1 MTTLKNKILIKLI
14 FIISIL
20 MIVSLSLF
28 GKYKHEDF
36 YKTVDLSKCK
46 SAREMRETLENCHS
60 VGSSF
65 NIFNLRH
72 LALAFTISDY
82 VDYYYYKIGAY
93 KYLINY
99 YNTGDEYTKE
109 LMKDIYDVCSN
120 FTLSGV
126 ISFKE
131 NKEYKSYEFAALLFN
146 NSKEYTIDNYM
157 SIINF
162 GYRTNVLSREYLL
175 NYLRDDNNFFLE
187 GTHYYLRIF
196 PITIEYKGKT
206 IPKVTDSL
214 TEFYYNFYGTKFKVE
229 KIIIKENDTWTD
241 IYNKYGD
248 TGITRGSD
256 YNLVREI
263 KNYKINTSNYY
274 ERLNDI
280 TNTFNDEDNT
290 IFTNFYV
297 YYSNSINY
305 IMETDRYYTEIYNIN
320 NYYGNY
326 YNQFYYRETDENYSY
341 QLSNLE
347 SKIKENVNSIN
358 EIEINISRLRGE
370 ISGIKYN
377 LEETE
382 NELKK
387 LDKNSA
393 FASSLAAS
401 VSSYKSA
408 IKNYE
413 ERIKE
418 YKKEIET
425 ILKDIEKL
433 EAEFEKAK
441 KEALKKW
448 LEYKLQN
455 ERTEYLTIPKEFIGK
470 YFYKVS

>member
-1 MTTLKNKILIKLI
+1 MQTLKNKILIKLI

-46 SAREMRETLENCHS
+46 SAGEMCETLENCHS

-72 LALAFTISDY
+72 LQLAFTISDY
-82 VDYYYYKIGAY
+82 IDYYYYTIGAY
-93 KYLINY
+93 KYLIDY
-99 YNTGDEYTKE
+99 YNSGDEYTKE
-109 LMKDIYDVCSN
+109 LMKDIYNVCSN
-120 FTLSGV
+120 FKLYGV
-126 ISFKE
+126 TSYKE
-131 NKEYKSYEFAALLFN
+131 NKKYTSYEFAALLFN
-146 NSKEYTIDNYM
+146 NSKEYTIDDYM

-162 GYRTNVLSREYLL
+162 GYKTNVLSREYLL

-248 TGITRGSD
+248 TGITKSSD
-256 YNLVREI
+256 YRLVSEI
-263 KNYKINTSNYY
+263 ENYKSKTSDYY

-280 TNTFNDEDNT
+280 TNTFNDENNT

-305 IMETDRYYTEIYNIN
+305 IMEKQIL
-320 NYYGNY
+320 
-326 YNQFYYRETDENYSY
+326 YR
-341 QLSNLE
+341 
-347 SKIKENVNSIN
+347 
-358 EIEINISRLRGE
+358 
-370 ISGIKYN
+370 
-377 LEETE
+377 
-382 NELKK
+382 
-387 LDKNSA
+387 
-393 FASSLAAS
+393 
-401 VSSYKSA
+401 
-408 IKNYE
+408 
-413 ERIKE
+413 
-418 YKKEIET
+418 
-425 ILKDIEKL
+425 DI
-433 EAEFEKAK
+433 
-441 KEALKKW
+441 
-448 LEYKLQN
+448 
-455 ERTEYLTIPKEFIGK
+455 
-470 YFYKVS
+470 

>member
-1 MTTLKNKILIKLI
+1 MKKII
-14 FIISIL
+14 FIFILFNIISL
-20 MIVSLSLF
+20 NLF

-46 SAREMRETLENCHS
+46 SAGEMRETLENCHS

-93 KYLINY
+93 KYLIDY
-99 YNTGDEYTKE
+99 YNSGDEYTKE

-120 FTLSGV
+120 FKLSRV
-126 ISFKE
+126 TSFKE
-131 NKEYKSYEFAALLFN
+131 NKEYKSYQFAALLFN
-146 NSKEYTIDNYM
+146 NSKEYTIDDYM

-162 GYRTNVLSREYLL
+162 GYRTNILSREYLL
-175 NYLRDDNNFFLE
+175 NYLRDNNNFFLE

-256 YNLVREI
+256 YRLVSEI
-263 KNYKINTSNYY
+263 ENYKSKTSDYY

-280 TNTFNDEDNT
+280 TNTFNDNYKNKL
-290 IFTNFYV
+290 TNFSV
-297 YYSNSINY
+297 YMDIIKTKDNCY
-305 IMETDRYYTEIYNIN
+305 EYYDQFDWIQNIKYNLGEIENV
-320 NYYGNY
+320 NYYPIV
-326 YNQFYYRETDENYSY
+326 
-341 QLSNLE
+341 NLE
-347 SKIKENVNSIN
+347 SKIRENIDYIIKIYENKKN
-358 EIEINISRLRGE
+358 EYPKMLVDDWNLQVYCQVY
-370 ISGIKYN
+370 YN
-377 LEETE
+377 
-382 NELKK
+382 
-387 LDKNSA
+387 
-393 FASSLAAS
+393 
-401 VSSYKSA
+401 
-408 IKNYE
+408 
-413 ERIKE
+413 
-418 YKKEIET
+418 KEIEK
-425 ILKDIEKL
+425 ILKDIENS
-433 EAEFEKAK
+433 EIEFEKVK

-448 LEYKLQN
+448 LEYAFRN
-455 ERTEYLTIPKEFIGK
+455 ERTRYLTIPKEFIGE

>member
-1 MTTLKNKILIKLI
+1 MKKII
-14 FIISIL
+14 FIFILFNIISL
-20 MIVSLSLF
+20 NLF

-46 SAREMRETLENCHS
+46 SAGEMRETLENCHS

-93 KYLINY
+93 KYLIDY
-99 YNTGDEYTKE
+99 YNSGDEYTKE

-120 FTLSGV
+120 FKLSGV
-126 ISFKE
+126 TSFKE
-131 NKEYKSYEFAALLFN
+131 NKEYKSYQFAALLFN
-146 NSKEYTIDNYM
+146 NSKEYTIDDYM

-162 GYRTNVLSREYLL
+162 GYRTNILSREYLL
-175 NYLRDDNNFFLE
+175 NYLRDNNNFFLE

-256 YNLVREI
+256 YRLVSEI
-263 KNYKINTSNYY
+263 ENYKSKTSDYY

-280 TNTFNDEDNT
+280 TNTFNDNYKNKL
-290 IFTNFYV
+290 TNFSV
-297 YYSNSINY
+297 YMDIIKTKDNCY
-305 IMETDRYYTEIYNIN
+305 EYYDQFDWIQNIKYNLGEIENV
-320 NYYGNY
+320 NYYPIV
-326 YNQFYYRETDENYSY
+326 
-341 QLSNLE
+341 NLE
-347 SKIKENVNSIN
+347 SKIRENIDYIIKIYENKKN
-358 EIEINISRLRGE
+358 EYPKMLVDDWNLQVYCQVY
-370 ISGIKYN
+370 YN
-377 LEETE
+377 
-382 NELKK
+382 
-387 LDKNSA
+387 
-393 FASSLAAS
+393 
-401 VSSYKSA
+401 
-408 IKNYE
+408 
-413 ERIKE
+413 
-418 YKKEIET
+418 KEIEK
-425 ILKDIEKL
+425 ILKDIENS
-433 EAEFEKAK
+433 EIEFEKVK

-448 LEYKLQN
+448 LEYAFRN
-455 ERTEYLTIPKEFIGK
+455 ERTRYLTIPKEFIGE